1 MLHGQS
7 KQIPILSLAKNSLS
21 RTSGS
26 SGPVAQGS
34 LLAFAQALVGG
45 AMRSQTPIVD
55 SIKSTSNKHVF
66 TKGFLD
72 MKKGSGSSG
81 SGSGDKSTII
91 SSFSTMKP
99 TNSQTTISPSVIPS
113 ITLPCVDLNESSS
126 ISVLSNQSVPSKEPA
141 VQKIV
146 KKKGGERMRKL
157 RRHVHGWRIE
167 TPGNY
172 TFLYET
178 YTQWWKE
185 TYSMTVKASVSSGSQ
200 PGKYVPGG
208 SGSTVSLAD
217 INAAIKERKKEEEEE
232 QKKKSATNEEKD
244 VDKKQSG
251 KKNIKQIEKESN
263 KANILPVSLAP
274 AALALAINLTLVK
287 NVQMK
292 GAWVEITRSSVQ
304 LPQMQATSIDIL
316 KNKAVHFSGFIT
328 WIGAEYFTLCFPMP
342 HQLRRVTLKKKGT
355 MLCIRW
361 PSFSLKKGETSVPD
375 PPGVIETVIECF
387 AEDLSPSD

>member
-1 MLHGQS
+1 M
-7 KQIPILSLAKNSLS
+7 I
-21 RTSGS
+21 
-26 SGPVAQGS
+26 
-34 LLAFAQALVGG
+34 
-45 AMRSQTPIVD
+45 
-55 SIKSTSNKHVF
+55 
-66 TKGFLD
+66 
-72 MKKGSGSSG
+72 
-81 SGSGDKSTII
+81 
-91 SSFSTMKP
+91 
-99 TNSQTTISPSVIPS
+99 
-113 ITLPCVDLNESSS
+113 
-126 ISVLSNQSVPSKEPA
+126 VLSTQSVTSKEPA

-172 TFLYET
+172 TFLYEA

-217 INAAIKERKKEEEEE
+217 INAAIKELKKEEEL
-232 QKKKSATNEEKD
+232 KKKNLAAINREEG
-244 VDKKQSG
+244 KQSG

-274 AALALAINLTLVK
+274 AALARAINLTLVK

-304 LPQMQATSIDIL
+304 LPQMQASSSLGNNDDIL